1 MQQYS
6 SKYYANKRFVISSTR
21 IYQHIMPNP
30 YFKFK
35 KFTVF
40 HDKCAM
46 KVGTDGVLL
55 GAWVDTSNAQS
66 MLDVGTGTGLI
77 ALMLAQRSEDKLII
91 DAIDID
97 KNAIIQTK
105 ENIENS
111 PFDKIHCFHC
121 SLQQYASIC
130 NKKYDLIVSNPP
142 YFSNSLLSP
151 NQQRTT
157 ARHTESLAIEEFF
170 MIIPKLLSQT
180 GRVAIVFPYTE
191 KEKLIRLAEAEKL
204 YLIRTTI
211 VYPTPKSAPKRILM
225 EFSNTEKDPFEDKL
239 IIETERHQYSP
250 EFTAL
255 LKDFYLKL

>member
-1 MQQYS
+1 
-6 SKYYANKRFVISSTR
+6 
-21 IYQHIMPNP
+21 MPNP